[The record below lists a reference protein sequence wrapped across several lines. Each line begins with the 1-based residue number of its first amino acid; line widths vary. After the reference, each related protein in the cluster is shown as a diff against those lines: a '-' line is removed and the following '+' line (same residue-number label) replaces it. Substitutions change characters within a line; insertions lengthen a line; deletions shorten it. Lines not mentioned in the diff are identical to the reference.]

1 MFAKLKSMV
10 FVDDSAKDAQAP
22 AAASQ
27 QVLKTFTPA
36 IEMPVVDS
44 VLDTGT
50 IEATITGIIQQD
62 PSFAKYNKFVE
73 AATALE
79 KVIQVEGTRLQ
90 AAQATTGLT
99 RDELMESIASHQAVL
114 ANEQANFTGSFV
126 AAAEASIQSLNDQG
140 AAISTEIQELTVRLN
155 ELSNQREALTRESL
169 TKTSEL
175 AKAKIDFDSVIASIA
190 RRYNEASSKLQ
201 QYLAA

>member
-1 MFAKLKSMV
+1 MFNKLKAMV
-10 FVDDSAKDAQAP
+10 FVPDAPQAVAQV
-22 AAASQ
+22 AAP

-36 IEMPVVDS
+36 IEMPIVDS
-44 VLDTGT
+44 VLDIAS
-50 IEATITGIIQQD
+50 IEATITGIIEQD
-62 PSFAKYNKFVE
+62 SGFAKYVKFTE

-99 RDELMESIASHQAVL
+99 RDELIESISSHQAVL
-114 ANEQANFTGSFV
+114 ANEQANFTGSYV
-126 AAAEASIQSLNDQG
+126 AAAEASIQSLTDQTT
-140 AAISTEIQELTVRLN
+140 AISVEIQELTVRLN
-155 ELSNQREALTRESL
+155 ELSNQRETLTRESL

-175 AKAKIDFDSVIASIA
+175 AKAKIDFDSVIASIT
-190 RRYNEASSKLQ
+190 RRFSDASSKLQ